1 MQYATVQ
8 DMTDRYGE
16 PEMIQLTDPDI
27 VAVQAPKAQRALDDA
42 QAFADSFVGR
52 VYRLPLAGC
61 AKPAP
66 VPGDLGAVQLVAPP
80 QLTRVVCD
88 VARYYLYSDLA
99 PEHEVALRFKA
110 AQKELERIAQGR
122 AVLTC
127 PWGGQ
132 PGHLLAGTEPGAGE
146 VLYAFS
152 QRSVRDEDL
161 RGYA

>member
-1 MQYATVQ
+1 MTYATVQ
-8 DMTDRYGE
+8 DMTVRYGE

-42 QAFADSFVGR
+42 QAFADGFVGR

-66 VPGDLGAVQLVAPP
+66 VPGNPGAVDMVVPP
-80 QLTRVVCD
+80 QLTRIACD

-99 PEHEVALRFKA
+99 PEHEVYLRYKA
-110 AQKELERIAQGR
+110 AERELSAIAEGK
-122 AVLTC
+122 AVLSC
-127 PWGGQ
+127 PWGGA
-132 PGHLLAGTEPGAGE
+132 PGTLVAGDAPGDAE
-146 VLYAFS
+146 VFYGFS
-152 QRSVRDEDL
+152 PRQVTDDST